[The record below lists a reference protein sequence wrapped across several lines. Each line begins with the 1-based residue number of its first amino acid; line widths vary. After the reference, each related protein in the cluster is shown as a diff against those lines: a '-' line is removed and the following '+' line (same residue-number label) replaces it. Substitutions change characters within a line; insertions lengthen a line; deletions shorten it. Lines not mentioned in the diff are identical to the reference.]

1 MKKIEAVIKRKNF
14 PTIRTHLNTVGTYII
29 DKRNLDDSNIYDESK
44 GSRIGSTGLKTI
56 PLAKIEMVVP
66 DKDAR
71 RVVEMISMNSGL
83 SSNHGGKIFV
93 SEMEEVVDMETLDA
107 QQDLEFNPNEKS
119 ELKHELKHELKPV
132 SKRSRLVPLQ
142 KLTLY
147 KLQTLY
153 DENTETL
160 RTDYRIKSFSDFVN
174 YCIMKSV
181 PTLEKQLKN
190 PTIIYEN
197 NFNGY

>member
-14 PTIRTHLNTVGTYII
+14 PTIKTNLNTVGTYII

-44 GSRIGSTGLKTI
+44 GSRVGSTGLKSI
-56 PLAKIEMVVP
+56 PLAKIEMVVS

-71 RVVEMISMNSGL
+71 TVVDMISRNSGL
-83 SSNHGGKIFV
+83 SSAHGGKIFV
-93 SEMEEVVDMETLDA
+93 SEMEEVVDMDTVDGN
-107 QQDLEFNPNEKS
+107 QDLEVYPDEKLPS
-119 ELKHELKHELKPV
+119 SALP
-132 SKRSRLVPLQ
+132 KRSRFVPLQ
-142 KLTLY
+142 KFTLH
-147 KLQTLY
+147 KLQVIY
-153 DENTETL
+153 EENKDTL

-174 YCIMKSV
+174 YCIMKSL

-197 NFNGY
+197 NFGDF